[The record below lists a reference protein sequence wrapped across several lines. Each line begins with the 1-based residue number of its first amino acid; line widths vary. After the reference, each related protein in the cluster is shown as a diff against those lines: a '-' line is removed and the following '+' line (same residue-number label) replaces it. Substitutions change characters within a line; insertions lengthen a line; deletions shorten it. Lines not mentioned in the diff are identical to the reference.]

1 MTEKVRG
8 VAVAADLTQTEQTV
22 FARLA
27 DKPETLVLRAELL
40 DLLKG
45 CAPHTIDSHIMAIRR
60 KLKRHGSDAKVETVV
75 GSGFILR
82 LRPESGSQK

>member
-1 MTEKVRG
+1 MTERVRG
-8 VAVAADLTQTEQTV
+8 VGVAAGLTQTEQTV

-27 DKPETLVLRAELL
+27 DTAETLVLRAELL
-40 DLLKG
+40 EVLKG